1 MLVVHLPWLL
11 CLAPII
17 LKPIFLR
24 AGMHPKHITSMFLLS
39 IAWLSLLVLRPL
51 LQLGVINS
59 YLQPDQFS
67 HQWGRKED
75 RVQWPTASLWRKWLT
90 KLQGWDLGEIRFGLS
105 SGGWQKMVPLWTWMS
120 YSTSWWTAILVAE
133 MKVSNLQKVGMGGN
147 DHYLFSDSW
156 VAVIQN
162 KFNSCD
168 IE

>member
-1 MLVVHLPWLL
+1 MDHHRVATTKSSLLRRCLEATNFVSCHCLHHHLRQWVKCSKRRLTNISSLDRVAVRCLILLAMLVVHLPWLL

-75 RVQWPTASLWRKWLT
+75 RVQWPTASLWRK
-90 KLQGWDLGEIRFGLS
+90 
-105 SGGWQKMVPLWTWMS
+105 
-120 YSTSWWTAILVAE
+120 
-133 MKVSNLQKVGMGGN
+133 
-147 DHYLFSDSW
+147 
-156 VAVIQN
+156 
-162 KFNSCD
+162 
-168 IE
+168 